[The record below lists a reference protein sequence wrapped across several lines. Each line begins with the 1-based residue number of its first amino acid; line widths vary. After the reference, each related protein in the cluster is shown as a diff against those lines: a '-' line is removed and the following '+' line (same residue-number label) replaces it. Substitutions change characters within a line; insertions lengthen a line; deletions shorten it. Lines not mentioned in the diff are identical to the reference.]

1 MERPERVIDA
11 DAVRTLSAYSGLN
24 LPEDRVDAQLEML
37 KQQIATARSW
47 EPLDLG
53 FAFTESRFT
62 FVRPAVVYR
71 LPWEHDEP
79 INGNKGQLDG
89 KEA

>member
-11 DAVRTLSAYSGLN
+11 DAVRMLSAYSGLD
-24 LPEDRVDAQLEML
+24 LPEDRVEAQLAML
-37 KQQIATARSW
+37 KDQIAIARSW

-53 FAFTESRFT
+53 FTFTDTRFS

-71 LPWEHDEP
+71 LPWEHDED
-79 INGNKGQLDG
+79 INGNKGALDAEG
-89 KEA
+89 A